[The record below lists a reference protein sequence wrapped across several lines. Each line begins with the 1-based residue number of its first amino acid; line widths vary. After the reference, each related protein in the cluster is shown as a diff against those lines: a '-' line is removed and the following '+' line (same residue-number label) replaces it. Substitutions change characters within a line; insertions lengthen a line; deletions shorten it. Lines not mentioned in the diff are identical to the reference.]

1 MFLFDQCKFVFCIVP
16 QTHYYLGFFENLAQQ
31 STFDNYSIILTTS
44 ETNQVH
50 YSMEAPSVGYYK
62 RGTILA
68 GDEAIF
74 YLPSNIDVSSRD
86 HEYFG
91 IHLTTSSSNV
101 TVIGQSLDFV
111 TGDSFFAL
119 PIIEL
124 DDVYIYYGISVP
136 RARYDLLLAIV
147 NSSILV
153 VGTEDNTM
161 MNLTTTQSVN
171 ISIDNTIIHVTSGVQ
186 YSLVINRLQAIYIGS
201 LDDLSGTKI
210 VTNKPVSV
218 FSGHECANVPWN
230 IRACSYLIEQI
241 PPTALWGKAY
251 YTVPLAGK
259 RSYTV
264 KILAAHDST
273 TVNVYCTNVVKV
285 YTVNEG
291 GFFNKTLR
299 MTDHCAIYSDKIIL
313 VVQLSHGGFE
323 DSEHGDPM
331 MTLVP
336 ATNQYLNK
344 FDFVTIRSPL
354 EFSDFTHHV
363 NIIVMAQYYQP
374 NLIYLIAGG
383 TNNSLDT
390 QQWTPIQVNNI
401 TEAYATQLTISDGI
415 VQVFHTNASAQMMTI
430 MYGFDFLDG
439 YGHIGG
445 LGIHNYANRTQ
456 MFAVTGY
463 INNKLLIVLECEH
476 AIYSLFTLCVY
487 TYVYMYM
494 IIIIILYIYI

>member
-1 MFLFDQCKFVFCIVP
+1 MSSIFNVFLFDQCQFVFCIVP
-16 QTHYYLGFFENLAQQ
+16 QTHYYLGFFENFARQ
-31 STFDNYSIILTTS
+31 STNDNYSIILTTS
-44 ETNQVH
+44 ETNQVR

-62 RGTILA
+62 RGTISA
-68 GDEAIF
+68 GDEVIF
-74 YLPSNIDVSSRD
+74 NLPSSIDVSSHD
-86 HEYFG
+86 HEYNG
-91 IHLTTSSSNV
+91 IHLTTSSNNV
-101 TVIGQSLDFV
+101 TVIGQSLDYE
-111 TGDSFFAL
+111 TSDSFFAL

-136 RARYDLLLAIV
+136 RASHSLLI

-153 VGTEDNTM
+153 VGTEDGTM

-171 ISIDNTIIHVTSGVQ
+171 ISIDNTIINVISGVQ
-186 YSLVINRLQAIYIGS
+186 YSLVINRLQTIYIGS
-201 LDDLSGTKI
+201 RDDLSGTKI
-210 VTNKPVSV
+210 VTDKPVSV
-218 FSGHECANVPWN
+218 FSGHECGNVPWN
-230 IRACSYLIEQI
+230 TMACSYLIEQI
-241 PPTALWGKAY
+241 PPTAFWGKTY
-251 YTVPLAGK
+251 YTAPLVGK

-264 KILAAHDST
+264 KILAAYDST
-273 TVNVYCTNVVKV
+273 TVNVYCNNVVKV
-285 YTVNEG
+285 YTINEG

-299 MTDHCAIYSDKIIL
+299 MTDHCAIYSEKIIL
-313 VVQLSHGGFE
+313 VVQLSHGG
-323 DSEHGDPM
+323 SEEANHGDPM

-344 FDFVTIRSPL
+344 FDFVSIRNPFEL
-354 EFSDFTHHV
+354 TDYTHHV

-374 NLIYLIAGG
+374 NMIYLIAGG
-383 TNNSLDT
+383 TNNSLNT

-401 TEAYATQLTISDGI
+401 TEAYATQLTIPEGI

-430 MYGFDFLDG
+430 MYGFDFIDG

-476 AIYSLFTLCVY
+476 AIHSLFTL
-487 TYVYMYM
+487 
-494 IIIIILYIYI
+494 YIYIYNI